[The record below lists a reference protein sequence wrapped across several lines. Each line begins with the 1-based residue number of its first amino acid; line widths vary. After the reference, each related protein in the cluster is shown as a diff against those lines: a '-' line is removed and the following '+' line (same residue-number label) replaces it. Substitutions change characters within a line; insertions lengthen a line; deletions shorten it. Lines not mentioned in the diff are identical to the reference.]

1 MPDHPATILHYR
13 YIPAQNQQACT
24 TLVFIHGI
32 AGSQASWL
40 PAFDQLAACAH
51 LLFVDCLGFG
61 QSPRPQA
68 AYTVSKHLEALDATL
83 THWQNSNG
91 LQHQTVFLIGHSMGA
106 LLCAHWALGMPTQNR
121 QTSAPGNSR
130 HLAGVVL
137 ASLPLFENEQ
147 DALASIGSTSLFNRW
162 MALETPLARAT
173 CWLMCHLRPWLTPL
187 MPHLMPDLPPDVARD
202 SLQHSW
208 TSYSQTL
215 RQVIIQSRGQDLL
228 QALANTGIPLQIIHG
243 RNDTVANASRMRRL
257 LDDLSRKHAIEH
269 PIEQAM
275 KHPIDTLTIDGAHDI
290 VFTHPQDMTGAI
302 RRFVARTSGC

>member
-1 MPDHPATILHYR
+1 MPDDPATILHYR
-13 YIPAQNQQACT
+13 YIPAQNPQACT
-24 TLVFIHGI
+24 TLIFIHGI

-40 PAFDQLAACAH
+40 PAFDQLATRAH

-61 QSPRPQA
+61 RSPRPQA
-68 AYTVSKHLEALDATL
+68 AYTVSKHIESLDATL

-91 LQHQTVFLIGHSMGA
+91 LQQQTVFLIGHSMGA
-106 LLCAHWALGMPTQNR
+106 LLCAHWALSVLSQGKNLDKPK
-121 QTSAPGNSR
+121 PLH

-147 DALASIGSTSLFNRW
+147 DALTSIGSTSLFNRW

-215 RQVIIQSRGQDLL
+215 QQVIIQSRGQDLL

-257 LDDLSRKHAIEH
+257 LDELSRKYPTEHA
-269 PIEQAM
+269 
-275 KHPIDTLTIDGAHDI
+275 IDTLTIDGAHDI
-290 VFTHPQDMTGAI
+290 VFTHPQDMTEAI
-302 RRFVARTSGC
+302 SRFVARTSGC